1 MNISI
6 ITASFPLDKQTYKEV
21 GELLQL
27 AYEADGKHYEEV
39 VKYALM
45 PSYDVK
51 GFVVIAYDDT
61 TDKVVAIA
69 SAADIIGF
77 NTYEWSALV
86 APMYRSV
93 GIGSFVIEALREG
106 LAQRDCEGELALVV
120 KNEGREQ
127 SFLQRLGYH
136 YSFSEAILEATAV
149 AALPNYDIRPYYN
162 EQQAVTEIYQE
173 AFGDLPEEAIE
184 LIAYSTEA
192 DGCKLWVAYEGN
204 EVVGTITTTRQGN
217 VQWVT
222 ALATKASARG
232 KGVASSMLNWAKYYT
247 LHEGGTKVMI
257 EVEMENEEALSV
269 YKKNHFLLAQQTDY
283 YVRKIR

>member
-6 ITASFPLDKQTYKEV
+6 ITASFPLDQQTYEEV
-21 GELLQL
+21 GELLQT

-106 LAQRDCEGELALVV
+106 LAQRNCEGELALVV
-120 KNEGREQ
+120 KGEGKEQ
-127 SFLQRLGYH
+127 RFLQRLGYY
-136 YSFSEAILEATAV
+136 YSFSEAILESPAV
-149 AALPNYDIRPYYN
+149 AAMPNYDMREYYN
-162 EQQAVTEIYQE
+162 EQQDIAAIYAE
-173 AFGDLPEEAIE
+173 AFGDLSEEATE

-192 DGCKLWVAYEGN
+192 DGCKLWVAYEGD

-217 VQWVT
+217 VQWIT
-222 ALATKASARG
+222 ALATKATARG
-232 KGVASSMLNWAKYYT
+232 KGVASAMLAWAKYYT

-257 EVEMENEEALSV
+257 EVEMENEEALRV
-269 YKKNHFLLAQQTDY
+269 YKKNHFLLSQQTDY
-283 YVRKIR
+283 YVRKLG

>member
-283 YVRKIR
+283 YVRKIG

>member
-6 ITASFPLDKQTYKEV
+6 ITASFPLDQQTYEEV

-127 SFLQRLGYH
+127 TFLQRLGYH

-269 YKKNHFLLAQQTDY
+269 YKKNHFLLAQQMDY
-283 YVRKIR
+283 YVSKIG

>member
-6 ITASFPLDKQTYKEV
+6 ITASFPLDKQTYKEI

-127 SFLQRLGYH
+127 TFLQRLGYH

>member
-6 ITASFPLDKQTYKEV
+6 ITASFPLDKQTYKEI